1 MKKTRK
7 KKTERWYT
15 AFMDGGP
22 LDGLS
27 VLTSGQPLLM
37 VEDIIEKE
45 KTVLYVKHAYQM
57 NLKSK
62 HDENKEEELLYEYV
76 GWLNTDEQDI
86 RSLNPELN

>member
-1 MKKTRK
+1 MRKARK
-7 KKTERWYT
+7 KKAERWYT

-37 VEDIIEKE
+37 VEDIIENE

-57 NLKSK
+57 NLKTK
-62 HDENKEEELLYEYV
+62 NDEEKEAELLYEYV